1 MTVITK
7 NGGGYGQIVKNGV
20 EMVQDDRRR
29 AQQWRTGDTGERAVC
44 FRKQVQRSGELNA
57 NFD

>member
-1 MTVITK
+1 MTVIPK

-44 FRKQVQRSGELNA
+44 FRKQVQRSGELTPNS
-57 NFD
+57 D

>member
-20 EMVQDDRRR
+20 EMVQDDVCR
-29 AQQWRTGDTGERAVC
+29 AQQWRTGCLWRV
-44 FRKQVQRSGELNA
+44 
-57 NFD
+57 